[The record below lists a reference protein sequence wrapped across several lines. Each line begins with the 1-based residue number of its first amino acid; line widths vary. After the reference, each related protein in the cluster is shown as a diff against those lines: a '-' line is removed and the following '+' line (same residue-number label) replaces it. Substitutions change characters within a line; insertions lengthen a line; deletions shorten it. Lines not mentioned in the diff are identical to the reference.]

1 MSFELDAVQGPSRLA
16 GRTQPKAEE
25 WRYAGEQ
32 LGLDLNA
39 HEGISNTGL
48 DDLRRMRG
56 DKFIPRSFSSMME
69 VRPELSEPGYSES
82 GAYQPS
88 VAYGA

>member
-1 MSFELDAVQGPSRLA
+1 MSFDLNAIQGPARLA
-16 GRTQPKAEE
+16 GRSEETEGE

-32 LGLDLNA
+32 LGINLNA
-39 HEGISNTGL
+39 HEGLSNAGL
-48 DDLRRMRG
+48 DDLRRIRG
-56 DKFIPRSFSSMME
+56 DKMIPKNFNSMMS

-82 GAYQPS
+82 GSYQPE